1 MKIFASDLDG
11 TLLNKNYQSDEHI
24 DACIKNIVNHQNQF
38 VVVTGRS
45 INGIMKLP
53 FIQYASYLI
62 VMNGAIL
69 LDNKFKILNAATIK
83 DEIISAIFKQYQ
95 YDNVEYISDKFIY
108 MTISKEEYLK
118 EYSKW
123 ELWQKKMRS
132 NADIE
137 HHLSVF
143 KFNSKLEDLH
153 DIVKINIL
161 ELDSIRY
168 KEKETYI
175 HQFDSMIDNQPF
187 DIHVLEITSKNI
199 SKLNALKYLC
209 QSNNWCEEDIY
220 VFGDGGNDVEMLSY
234 FNHSYAPCNASNE
247 AIKAAKEVIEAN
259 DNYGVCNKIESLM
272 RNQTKA

>member
-24 DACIKNIVNHQNQF
+24 DACIQNVVYSQNQF

-45 INGIMKLP
+45 INGIMMLP

-69 LDNKFKILNAATIK
+69 LDNQFQTLKVTTIK
-83 DEIISAIFKQYQ
+83 DEIIKAIYNQYPN
-95 YDNVEYISDKFIY
+95 DKVEYISDKYIY

-123 ELWQKKMRS
+123 ELWQKKMACK
-132 NADIE
+132 ADID
-137 HHLSVF
+137 HHLSIF
-143 KFNSKLEDLH
+143 KFDSKLEDFH

-161 ELDSIRY
+161 ELDSIQY
-168 KEKETYI
+168 EEKERFI
-175 HQFDSMIDNQPF
+175 SQFASMIDNQPF
-187 DIHVLEITSKNI
+187 DAHVLELTAKNI
-199 SKLNALKYLC
+199 SKLNALKDLC
-209 QSNNWCEEDIY
+209 LRNHWCEDDVY

-234 FNHSYAPCNASNE
+234 FKHSYAPNNASDE
-247 AIKAAKEVIEAN
+247 AKKAAKEVIEAN
-259 DNYGVCNKIESLM
+259 DDYGVCNKITTLI
-272 RNQTKA
+272 K